1 MLNNIVDVKNN
12 DKLVSLDSADVD
24 TLKGILK
31 VNSELYQDVES
42 DFIEGEMDFISDI
55 IDPIRGALYDW
66 SIGFYN
72 HNYINIQ
79 CGSNFL
85 EGLEEIQNNFG
96 LFSDDDEQILKKA
109 IELNKKLY
117 FMDCDNKQYENLENK
132 INSMV
137 EYMEESFIDNINCIT
152 EVDINELEEFFIECY
167 LESIDIE
174 DYYYNTDT
182 MELVKEVHYIKSY
195 M

>member
-1 MLNNIVDVKNN
+1 M
-12 DKLVSLDSADVD
+12 
-24 TLKGILK
+24 
-31 VNSELYQDVES
+31 
-42 DFIEGEMDFISDI
+42 I
-55 IDPIRGALYDW
+55 IDFHTHVFPERIAEKTVSMLEKIGNLPAFANGTEKCLSDSLSSAGATLAVNLPVLTKPSQFD
-66 SIGFYN
+66 SVLDF
-72 HNYINIQ
+72 
-79 CGSNFL
+79 
-85 EGLEEIQNNFG
+85 
-96 LFSDDDEQILKKA
+96 A